1 MNGFMEFCID
11 FKYIFMEQIYLV
23 MLVVLALLAI
33 MDLVVGVSNDAVNFL
48 NSAIGS
54 KAVSF
59 RTIMI
64 VASLGVLC
72 GALFSSGMMEIA
84 RSGIFVPSMFSF
96 NEVMIIFLAVMIS
109 DILLLDVFN
118 SMGLPT
124 STTVSIVFELL
135 GAAVCLGLYNII
147 TTEQTLDNL
156 DNYIN
161 TKKAS
166 EIVVSILLSV
176 GLSFAIGSLVQYVSR
191 LIFSF
196 QYEKRIKYIGAIFGG
211 LAITAILF
219 FILIKGLKGF
229 AFVTK
234 DRYEWIVGNQMWI
247 IMYLAVGLTLLSQ
260 LLISVFKVNILRVI
274 IIVGTF
280 ALALAFAGNDLVN
293 FIGVPIAAFNSYEI
307 FSAAEN
313 ANGNYFMMDGLAS
326 EEIKAPFYFLVFA
339 GIVMV
344 ITLWTSK
351 KARSVIDTGV
361 NLSRQ
366 GDGVEKFSPN
376 MLSRFIVR
384 SGVLIGMGLNYFL
397 PQKIQIKIDKQ
408 FEKPEIKGKK
418 RKDEPAFDMV
428 RASVNLMVASIL
440 ISIGTSLKLPLS
452 TTYVTFMV
460 AMGSS
465 FADRAW
471 DRESAVY
478 RVAGVFNVIGG
489 WFVTAIVAF
498 TMASIVAF
506 LLKVGEV
513 FAFIGLIVLLGIL
526 LYRSSRRHAKK
537 TKEEAELLKLK
548 REDIVTINEIINE
561 SSDQISRVIKNTNH
575 IYSDVI
581 DNLGLQDLGK
591 LKENKKDLKKL
602 EKEVDELKGNVYY
615 FIKNLDETSVEAS
628 KFYIMILGYLQDMIQ
643 SLSFITQNS
652 YSHINNNHKQLKFNQ
667 IRDLKS
673 VDIEI
678 QKLFDEIESI
688 FKDGAFEKLD
698 VVLKRK
704 SDILE
709 QVSQLIQKQIE
720 RIRTVET
727 SPKNSKLYFA
737 LLLESNDLIK
747 ATMNLLELFKEFD
760 QHAKSK

>member
-1 MNGFMEFCID
+1 
-11 FKYIFMEQIYLV
+11 MEQIYVV
-23 MLVVLALLAI
+23 MLVVLGVLALI
-33 MDLVVGVSNDAVNFL
+33 DLIVGVSNDAVNFL

-59 RTIMI
+59 KTIMI
-64 VASLGVLC
+64 VASIGVAC

-84 RSGIFVPSMFSF
+84 RSGIFIPSMFSF
-96 NEVMIIFLAVMIS
+96 DDVMIIFLAVMIT

-124 STTVSIVFELL
+124 STTVSIIFELL
-135 GAAVCLGLYNII
+135 GAAVCLALYHIYVSEDS
-147 TTEQTLDNL
+147 TQSLGT
-156 DNYIN
+156 YIN

-166 EIVVSILLSV
+166 EIVSSILLSV
-176 GLSFAIGSLVQYVSR
+176 LLSFGLGSLVQYLSR
-191 LIFSF
+191 IIFTF
-196 QYEKRIKYIGAIFGG
+196 QYEKRLKYIGSLFGG
-211 LAITAILF
+211 LAITAITF
-219 FILIKGLKGF
+219 FILIKGLKGVS
-229 AFVTK
+229 FVSKET
-234 DRYEWIVGNQMWI
+234 YGWIQENQLMI
-247 IMYLAVGLTLLSQ
+247 IGINFVFFTLLSQ
-260 LLISVFKVNILRVI
+260 ALISVFKINILRVI
-274 IIVGTF
+274 IIIGTF

-293 FIGVPIAAFNSYEI
+293 FIGVPIAAYNSYEI
-307 FSAAEN
+307 FSSS
-313 ANGNYFMMDGLAS
+313 GLSGDKLMMGALAD
-326 EEIKAPFYFLVFA
+326 ETIVAPFYFLAFA

-351 KARSVIDTGV
+351 KARSVIETGV

-384 SGVLIGMGLNYFL
+384 SGVYLGMGINYFL
-397 PQKIQIKIDKQ
+397 PQSVQLKIDKQ
-408 FEKPEIKGKK
+408 FEKPEVKGKK

-428 RASVNLMVASIL
+428 RASVNLMIASIL

-460 AMGSS
+460 AMGTS

-489 WFVTAIVAF
+489 WFVTAMVAF
-498 TMASIVAF
+498 FGAFVMALI
-506 LLKVGEV
+506 LKLGEV
-513 FAFIGLIVLLGIL
+513 YAFIGLLVLLAII
-526 LYRSSRRHAKK
+526 LYRSARRHSKK
-537 TKEEAELLKLK
+537 QKEEEELVKLK
-548 REDIVTINEIINE
+548 REDIVTINEIISE
-561 SSDQISRVIKNTNH
+561 SSMQISRVIGATNKV
-575 IYSDVI
+575 YSDVI
-581 DNLGLQDLGK
+581 DNLGLQDLAK
-591 LKENKKDLKKL
+591 LKENKKALKKL
-602 EKEVDELKGNVYY
+602 EKEVDELKSNVYY

-643 SLSFITQNS
+643 SLAFITQNS

-673 VDIEI
+673 IDTDV
-678 QKLFDEIESI
+678 QKLFDTIESI
-688 FKDGAFEKLD
+688 FENKNFDQLDEVLREKAT
-698 VVLKRK
+698 
-704 SDILE
+704 ILNN
-709 QVSQLIQKQIE
+709 VSELIQKQIT

-737 LLLESNDLIK
+737 LLLETNDLIK
-747 ATMNLLELFKEFD
+747 ATMNLLELFQEFNI
-760 QHAKSK
+760 HVKNKK

>member
-1 MNGFMEFCID
+1 
-11 FKYIFMEQIYLV
+11 MEQIYVV
-23 MLVVLALLAI
+23 MLVVLGVLALI
-33 MDLVVGVSNDAVNFL
+33 DLVVGVSNDAVNFL

-59 RTIMI
+59 KTIMI
-64 VASLGVLC
+64 VASIGVAC

-84 RSGIFVPSMFSF
+84 RSGIFIPSMFSF
-96 NEVMIIFLAVMIS
+96 DDVMIIFLAVMIT

-124 STTVSIVFELL
+124 STTVSIIFELL
-135 GAAVCLGLYNII
+135 GAAVCLALYHIYVSEDS
-147 TTEQTLDNL
+147 TQSLGT
-156 DNYIN
+156 YIN

-166 EIVVSILLSV
+166 EIVSSILLSV
-176 GLSFAIGSLVQYVSR
+176 LLSFGLGSLVQYLSR
-191 LIFSF
+191 IIFTF
-196 QYEKRIKYIGAIFGG
+196 QYEKRLKYIGSLFGG
-211 LAITAILF
+211 LAITAITF
-219 FILIKGLKGF
+219 FILIKGLKGVS
-229 AFVTK
+229 FVSKET
-234 DRYEWIVGNQMWI
+234 YGWIQENQLMI
-247 IMYLAVGLTLLSQ
+247 IGINFVFFTLLSQ
-260 LLISVFKVNILRVI
+260 ALISVFKINILRVI
-274 IIVGTF
+274 IIIGTF

-293 FIGVPIAAFNSYEI
+293 FIGVPIAAYNSYEI
-307 FSAAEN
+307 FSAS
-313 ANGNYFMMDGLAS
+313 GLSGDKLMMGALAD
-326 EEIKAPFYFLVFA
+326 ETIVAPFYFLAFA

-351 KARSVIDTGV
+351 KARSVIETGV

-384 SGVLIGMGLNYFL
+384 SGVYLGMGINYFL
-397 PQKIQIKIDKQ
+397 PQSVQLKIDKQ
-408 FEKPEIKGKK
+408 FEKPEVKGKK

-428 RASVNLMVASIL
+428 RASVNLMIASIL

-460 AMGSS
+460 AMGTS

-489 WFVTAIVAF
+489 WFVTAMVAF
-498 TMASIVAF
+498 FGAFVMALI
-506 LLKVGEV
+506 LKLGEV
-513 FAFIGLIVLLGIL
+513 YAFIGLLVLLAII
-526 LYRSSRRHAKK
+526 LYRSARRHSKK
-537 TKEEAELLKLK
+537 QKEEEELVKLK
-548 REDIVTINEIINE
+548 REDIVTINEIISE
-561 SSDQISRVIKNTNH
+561 SSMQISRVIGATNKV
-575 IYSDVI
+575 YSDVI
-581 DNLGLQDLGK
+581 DNLGLQDLAK
-591 LKENKKDLKKL
+591 LKENKKALKKL
-602 EKEVDELKGNVYY
+602 EKEVDELKSNVYY

-643 SLSFITQNS
+643 SLAFITQNS

-673 VDIEI
+673 IDTDV
-678 QKLFDEIESI
+678 QKLFDTIESI
-688 FKDGAFEKLD
+688 FENKNFDQLDEVLREKAT
-698 VVLKRK
+698 
-704 SDILE
+704 ILNN
-709 QVSQLIQKQIE
+709 VSELIQKQIT

-737 LLLESNDLIK
+737 LLLETNDLIK
-747 ATMNLLELFKEFD
+747 ATMNLLELFQEFNV
-760 QHAKSK
+760 HVKNKK